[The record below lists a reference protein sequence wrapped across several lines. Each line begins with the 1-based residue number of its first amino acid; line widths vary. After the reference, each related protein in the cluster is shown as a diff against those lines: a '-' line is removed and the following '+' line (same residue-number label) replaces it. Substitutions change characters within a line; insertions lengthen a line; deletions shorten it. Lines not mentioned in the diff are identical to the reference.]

1 MQISVMF
8 PLESRESELL
18 HPQTD
23 CSVSSDL
30 IPPVVSLK
38 LVKAAAGQ
46 SPPEDF
52 RLISSK
58 LKVNKEGT
66 VE

>member
-1 MQISVMF
+1 MSVMF
-8 PLESRESELL
+8 PPESRESEHL

-30 IPPVVSLK
+30 ILPVMSLK
-38 LVKAAAGQ
+38 LVKAAAGH

-52 RLISSK
+52 RLINSK
-58 LKVNKEGT
+58 LQVSKKGT